1 MYARST
7 TVLGRPQSFDAGIT
21 YLRDRVMPAVLGL
34 EGYVGLSMLADRDSG
49 RCIITSAWT
58 TADTLHAS
66 APALRAM
73 RERAASILGGRA
85 EVEEWEIAVL
95 HRAYRTGDGACTR
108 VAWGWTAPER
118 VDEVL
123 DTCRMGIL
131 PQLDEL
137 PGFCSVSVLVG
148 REVGRMVTAVSYE
161 NRTALEA
168 SRERAAAMR
177 AALQKSTGISIT
189 EVAEFDLVLAHL
201 RVPETV

>member
-1 MYARST
+1 MFARST

-34 EGYVGLSMLADRDSG
+34 EGYVGLSMLADHDTG

-58 TADTLHAS
+58 NAETMHAS
-66 APALRAM
+66 ALALRAM
-73 RERAASILGGRA
+73 RERAASILGGHA
-85 EVEEWEIAVL
+85 DVEEWEIAVL
-95 HRAYRTGDGACTR
+95 HRACRTADGACTR
-108 VAWGWTAPER
+108 VAWSWTTPER

-123 DTCRMGIL
+123 DTCRTEVL
-131 PQLDEL
+131 PQLEAL

-148 REVGRMVTAVSYE
+148 REVGRLVTAVSYE
-161 NRTALEA
+161 NRKSLEA

-177 AALQKSTGISIT
+177 AAVLGSTDVRIT

>member
-58 TADTLHAS
+58 SAETMHAS
-66 APALRAM
+66 SLALRAM

-95 HRAYRTGDGACTR
+95 HRASRTGDGACTR
-108 VAWGWTAPER
+108 VAWSWTAPER

-123 DTCRMGIL
+123 DTCRMGVL
-131 PQLDEL
+131 PQLEEL

-148 REVGRMVTAVSYE
+148 REVGRMVTAVTYE
-161 NRTALEA
+161 NRTALQA
-168 SRERAAAMR
+168 GRERAAAMR
-177 AALQKSTGISIT
+177 EALKGSTGISIT